1 MVDYIVDLGDRLQQS
16 NFTIHNACTYLDIL
30 FPHQEIF
37 EKRSKVIALTCLF
50 ISSKF
55 EELDDNIPSAREF
68 VEESRIQ
75 VGRREMM
82 KIESELLNGPLEW
95 DLGVV
100 TPLSA
105 TEALLSLG
113 VIFESDEKDNFEVPP
128 ILKC

>member
-1 MVDYIVDLGDRLQQS
+1 M
-16 NFTIHNACTYLDIL
+16 
-30 FPHQEIF
+30 
-37 EKRSKVIALTCLF
+37 IALTCLF

-82 KIESELLNGPLEW
+82 KVESELLNGPLGW

-105 TEALLSLG
+105 VEALLSLG
-113 VIFESDEKDNFEVPP
+113 VIFE
-128 ILKC
+128 